1 MTPSKGYVHGSFGK
15 RSRFTKPR
23 GTAGGRRS
31 TAPDAATSATSPKP
45 SRPSRSPESFSSPPR
60 PESGSAST
68 EADELTTFERKIT
81 LLDRPADLP
90 KPTDDVRDTALNGYR
105 FVDVSAVKTLVS
117 ALLCPNC
124 HGNELDLKESGVG
137 ASLQF
142 VVVCRACGDIM
153 TTPQSATV
161 GETRQSEL
169 AARLCVVGKDCGI
182 SFTKLKNLFGGMN
195 APSPMHLKTY
205 QNTAEKVHKA
215 SMAAARDVM
224 QEAATAVRGAQMF
237 EDGEDH
243 VNNADDL
250 LDICVSYD
258 GTWQKRGHTSNFGV
272 GAVIKVNT
280 GLVLDFSVHSKYC
293 HGCNLGPKEDAEGYQ
308 AWMESHKDVCQKNFG
323 GSSNAMEVAA
333 AGVIFSRS
341 LELHKLQYVTML
353 SDGDSKAYTH
363 VAGLG
368 VYDKDI
374 QKEDCVNHVAKRMY
388 SGMEKLKKSKKGLG
402 GKGKLTNVM
411 MRKLTYYYATALKD
425 NAPDVTKMQ
434 KGVYA
439 SLLHSY
445 STDEAPRH
453 TACPSGED
461 SWCHYNCHNAL
472 VAAGKPSV
480 PRPHRPAFTRDIAKE
495 LVPIY
500 NRLSD
505 RSLLQRCCRMKT
517 QNANESFNALI
528 WKRCPKTELASLR
541 TVETAVAMAVL
552 EYNLGPKGFERIL
565 KKMGICPGSHHE
577 EHTRKATQQKILK
590 AKVKALDTS
599 NTTQKRRKLEAITN
613 EQKRIEE
620 EGPTYGAG
628 EF

>member
-15 RSRFTKPR
+15 RSGFTKPR

-45 SRPSRSPESFSSPPR
+45 SRPSRSPESFSSLPR

-90 KPTDDVRDTALNGYR
+90 KPTDDVRDAALNGYR

-124 HGNELDLKESGVG
+124 HGNELDLKESGAG

-142 VVVCRACGDIM
+142 VVVCRACGDIV

-161 GETRQSEL
+161 GKTRQSEL

-205 QNTAEKVHKA
+205 QNTAEKVHEA

-250 LDICVSYD
+250 LDIC
-258 GTWQKRGHTSNFGV
+258 
-272 GAVIKVNT
+272 
-280 GLVLDFSVHSKYC
+280 
-293 HGCNLGPKEDAEGYQ
+293 
-308 AWMESHKDVCQKNFG
+308 
-323 GSSNAMEVAA
+323 
-333 AGVIFSRS
+333 
-341 LELHKLQYVTML
+341 
-353 SDGDSKAYTH
+353 
-363 VAGLG
+363 
-368 VYDKDI
+368 
-374 QKEDCVNHVAKRMY
+374 
-388 SGMEKLKKSKKGLG
+388 
-402 GKGKLTNVM
+402 
-411 MRKLTYYYATALKD
+411 
-425 NAPDVTKMQ
+425 
-434 KGVYA
+434 A
-439 SLLHSY
+439 S
-445 STDEAPRH
+445 T
-453 TACPSGED
+453 
-461 SWCHYNCHNAL
+461 
-472 VAAGKPSV
+472 
-480 PRPHRPAFTRDIAKE
+480 
-495 LVPIY
+495 
-500 NRLSD
+500 
-505 RSLLQRCCRMKT
+505 
-517 QNANESFNALI
+517 
-528 WKRCPKTELASLR
+528 
-541 TVETAVAMAVL
+541 
-552 EYNLGPKGFERIL
+552 GPKGFERIL

-599 NTTQKRRKLEAITN
+599 KTTQKRRKLEAIAN

>member
-1 MTPSKGYVHGSFGK
+1 M
-15 RSRFTKPR
+15 
-23 GTAGGRRS
+23 
-31 TAPDAATSATSPKP
+31 
-45 SRPSRSPESFSSPPR
+45 
-60 PESGSAST
+60 
-68 EADELTTFERKIT
+68 
-81 LLDRPADLP
+81 
-90 KPTDDVRDTALNGYR
+90 
-105 FVDVSAVKTLVS
+105 
-117 ALLCPNC
+117 
-124 HGNELDLKESGVG
+124 
-137 ASLQF
+137 
-142 VVVCRACGDIM
+142 
-153 TTPQSATV
+153 
-161 GETRQSEL
+161 
-169 AARLCVVGKDCGI
+169 
-182 SFTKLKNLFGGMN
+182 
-195 APSPMHLKTY
+195 
-205 QNTAEKVHKA
+205 
-215 SMAAARDVM
+215 
-224 QEAATAVRGAQMF
+224 
-237 EDGEDH
+237 
-243 VNNADDL
+243 
-250 LDICVSYD
+250 
-258 GTWQKRGHTSNFGV
+258 SNFGV
-272 GAVIKVNT
+272 GAVIEVNT

-308 AWMESHKDVCQKNFG
+308 AWVESHKDVCQKNFG

-341 LELHKLQYVTML
+341 LDLHKLQYVTML

-388 SGMEKLKKSKKGLG
+388 SGMEKLKSKKGLG

-411 MRKLTYYYATALKD
+411 MRKLTNYYATALKD

-461 SWCHYNCHNAL
+461 SWCHYNRHNAL

-480 PRPHRPAFTRDIAKE
+480 QRPHRPAFTRDIAKE

-528 WKRCPKTELASLR
+528 
-541 TVETAVAMAVL
+541 
-552 EYNLGPKGFERIL
+552 
-565 KKMGICPGSHHE
+565 
-577 EHTRKATQQKILK
+577 
-590 AKVKALDTS
+590 
-599 NTTQKRRKLEAITN
+599 
-613 EQKRIEE
+613 
-620 EGPTYGAG
+620 
-628 EF
+628 

>member
-1 MTPSKGYVHGSFGK
+1 
-15 RSRFTKPR
+15 
-23 GTAGGRRS
+23 
-31 TAPDAATSATSPKP
+31 
-45 SRPSRSPESFSSPPR
+45 
-60 PESGSAST
+60 
-68 EADELTTFERKIT
+68 
-81 LLDRPADLP
+81 DRPADLP
-90 KPTDDVRDTALNGYR
+90 KPTDDVRDVALNGYR

-137 ASLQF
+137 TSLQF
-142 VVVCRACGDIM
+142 VVVCRACGDIV

-169 AARLCVVGKDCGI
+169 AARLCVVEKDCGI
-182 SFTKLKNLFGGMN
+182 SFTKLKNLYGGMN

-205 QNTAEKVHKA
+205 QNTAEKVHEA

-250 LDICVSYD
+250 LDICV
-258 GTWQKRGHTSNFGV
+258 
-272 GAVIKVNT
+272 IIEVNT

-374 QKEDCVNHVAKRMY
+374 QKEDCVNHVA
-388 SGMEKLKKSKKGLG
+388 
-402 GKGKLTNVM
+402 
-411 MRKLTYYYATALKD
+411 
-425 NAPDVTKMQ
+425 
-434 KGVYA
+434 
-439 SLLHSY
+439 
-445 STDEAPRH
+445 
-453 TACPSGED
+453 
-461 SWCHYNCHNAL
+461 
-472 VAAGKPSV
+472 
-480 PRPHRPAFTRDIAKE
+480 
-495 LVPIY
+495 
-500 NRLSD
+500 
-505 RSLLQRCCRMKT
+505 
-517 QNANESFNALI
+517 
-528 WKRCPKTELASLR
+528 
-541 TVETAVAMAVL
+541 
-552 EYNLGPKGFERIL
+552 
-565 KKMGICPGSHHE
+565 
-577 EHTRKATQQKILK
+577 
-590 AKVKALDTS
+590 
-599 NTTQKRRKLEAITN
+599 
-613 EQKRIEE
+613 
-620 EGPTYGAG
+620 
-628 EF
+628 